1 MKTKRA
7 EQEKELQF
15 LIENMSDK
23 GVEILLQFA
32 RKVQ

>member
-7 EQEKELQF
+7 EQEKEIQF

-23 GVEILLQFA
+23 GLEILLQFA
-32 RKVQ
+32 RKIE

>member
-1 MKTKRA
+1 MKEKRD

-15 LIENMSDK
+15 LIKTMSDK

-32 RKVQ
+32 RKVE